1 MGGYALPEEVLAQQL
16 AGLLGQRVV
25 DVFHDADVTEL
36 YVNADGQLRTTRY
49 SARRAVEEG
58 IRLRE
63 SDVEAF
69 LKMLASSVGAV
80 LTAMN
85 PGLQAEMPRAGGFRG
100 ARVQGEIYPLAPA
113 AQFNIRKPPSRIIRL
128 DEYVERGMLSPVMRE
143 LLRDAVDQCR
153 TFLVCGGTGS
163 GKTTL
168 ANAVVHEMYE
178 QAARRGEILRFG
190 ILEDTREILCE
201 APDVF
206 AFRTLDGW
214 PMRRLVK
221 TALRK
226 TPDRLIVG
234 EVRDEAALDFLD
246 AANTGHPGA
255 LCTLHA
261 NDPRSAL
268 RRFDML
274 CRRGRV
280 PSQAEVIAETIDV
293 VVMIKNM
300 AGEGRRVTDLARVD
314 GLDARGRYQITSLA
328 A

>member
-1 MGGYALPEEVLAQQL
+1 MSGYALPDEVLAQQL
-16 AGLLGQRVV
+16 AELLGTQVV
-25 DVFHDADVTEL
+25 KVFHDPDVTEL
-36 YVNADGQLRTTRY
+36 YVNADGVLRTMRY

-58 IRLRE
+58 IRLRP

-69 LKMLASSVGAV
+69 LKMLASSVGVV
-80 LTAMN
+80 LNSGN

-100 ARVQGEIYPLAPA
+100 ARVQGEIPPLAPA
-113 AQFNIRKPPSRIIRL
+113 AQLNIRKPPGRIIRL
-128 DEYVERGMLSPVMRE
+128 DEYVERGVLSPVARE
-143 LLRDAVDQCR
+143 LLRDAVDGCM

-178 QAARRGEILRFG
+178 RAAERGEILRFG
-190 ILEDTREILCE
+190 ILEDTREIFCE

-206 AFRTLDGW
+206 TFRTLDGW

-234 EVRDEAALDFLD
+234 EVRDSAALDFLD

-261 NDPRSAL
+261 NDPLSAL

-274 CRRGRV
+274 CRRARV
-280 PSQAEVIAETIDV
+280 PSQAEVIAESIDL
-293 VVMIKNM
+293 VVMIQNRG
-300 AGEGRRVTDLARVD
+300 AEGRRVTDLARVD
-314 GLDARGRYQITSLA
+314 GLDARGRYRITSLA